1 MECAAKRGVPTTIH
15 RLGRVSGDSY
25 SGVASVEDFMCR
37 MIKGCVQLGAAP
49 VLDWPIDLNPADLV
63 ARLVVH
69 TSLQPGAHGMYHICH
84 PRPRTWVWLCQWLQR
99 FGYRLSTLEYEE
111 WRRQLVAA
119 LAASPAAGAD
129 TDTTSKEENAL
140 TPLIHAFSPNAAD
153 MGSIATM
160 PAFDARRC
168 HISAQR
174 PSGDY
179 VAPWH
184 GGLAH
189 PDIDDA
195 LLKLYV
201 AHGVCCCCCSCGF
214 GCGCGC
220 VCCCCCARICVCGL
234 AVALGAALS
243 VRWAHGMCAAVL
255 LTHRYFEY
263 FERDG
268 FMPPRKQLR
277 PRHHRNSSA
286 ASDSRRPSTA
296 SSTSSAPRAVP
307 GTPPVAADG
316 PRRDRPSRSSG
327 ELQQLPAQQ
336 DDDDDDNVFHMDL

>member
-1 MECAAKRGVPTTIH
+1 MTLCALRCSYARSKWVAERLVECAAKRGVPTTIH

-69 TSLQPGAHGMYHICH
+69 TSLQSGAHGMYHICH

-129 TDTTSKEENAL
+129 TTSKEENAL

-168 HISAQR
+168 HSSAQR

-201 AHGVCCCCCSCGF
+201 AHCVCSCSCSCVSVSVSVSVAVCLWPW
-214 GCGCGC
+214 CGSSFSCRSVCAVGSWHVCGC
-220 VCCCCCARICVCGL
+220 V
-234 AVALGAALS
+234 
-243 VRWAHGMCAAVL
+243 AHPQVL
-255 LTHRYFEY
+255 RVL
-263 FERDG
+263 
-268 FMPPRKQLR
+268 
-277 PRHHRNSSA
+277 
-286 ASDSRRPSTA
+286 
-296 SSTSSAPRAVP
+296 
-307 GTPPVAADG
+307 
-316 PRRDRPSRSSG
+316 
-327 ELQQLPAQQ
+327 
-336 DDDDDDNVFHMDL
+336 